1 MLHVVATSEHPSV
14 YGSDVAM
21 TCNNLANLLSE
32 SSAGREEAE
41 DLYREALKLYRESAE
56 ENPSVYNS
64 YVAMTCNNLANLLS
78 ESSAGREKAEAL
90 YREALERC
98 RELNRQAPEVYG
110 HWLAWVCRDLGD
122 FLRSDG
128 RQEEAQALFREADGV
143 EEPAAAGLLG

>member
-1 MLHVVATSEHPSV
+1 MYEPNVA
-14 YGSDVAM
+14 A

-41 DLYREALKLYRESAE
+41 ALYREALKLRRELAE
-56 ENPSVYNS
+56 ENPSVYEPN
-64 YVAMTCNNLANLLS
+64 VAATCNNLANLLS
-78 ESSAGREKAEAL
+78 ESSAGRKEAEAL
-90 YREALERC
+90 YREALERY
-98 RELNRQAPEVYG
+98 RELTRQAPEVYG

-128 RQEEAQALFREADGV
+128 RQEEAQALFREADGL